1 MSHEIERRQP
11 KRPLDETDDWWI
23 QGGVVSALGT
33 VGMGGLA
40 VLFQFLPFLGIFS
53 TVAFGG
59 AGLALMSTLFFV
71 LAGTASHK
79 RKSKELE

>member
-1 MSHEIERRQP
+1 MSNEIERRQP

-23 QGGVVSALGT
+23 KGGVVSALGT
-33 VGMGGLA
+33 AGMGGLA
-40 VLFQFLPFLGIFS
+40 VLFQFLPFLGVFS
-53 TVAFGG
+53 TIAFGG
-59 AGLALMSTLFFV
+59 AGLALLSTIAFI